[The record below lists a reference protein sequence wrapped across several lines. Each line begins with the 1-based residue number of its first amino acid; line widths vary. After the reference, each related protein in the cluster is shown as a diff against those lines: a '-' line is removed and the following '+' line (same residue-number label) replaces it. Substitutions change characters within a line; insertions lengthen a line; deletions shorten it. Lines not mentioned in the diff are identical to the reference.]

1 MPTPSVIAD
10 RRLRFAIVG
19 CGRIAQNHFDAIS
32 RHAGDAEVVAV
43 CDTQPA
49 ALAAARDKSGV
60 PGFASLGALLA
71 ASDADLVVLATPSG
85 LHSRQAIEVAAAGR
99 HVVIEKPMATKWD

>member
-1 MPTPSVIAD
+1 MTGVQTCALP
-10 RRLRFAIVG
+10 
-19 CGRIAQNHFDAIS
+19 IS
-32 RHAGDAEVVAV
+32 V
-43 CDTQPA
+43 CDSQPD
-49 ALAAARDKSGV
+49 ALAAARDKTGV

-99 HVVIEKPMATKWD
+99 HVVSEKPMATKWDEGVAMLRASRDAGV